1 MSSLCPSCAH
11 ASTDTATHC
20 TECGQALLI
29 DGRLRLRQ
37 KLGQGGS
44 SSTFIVQD
52 PQGKQGALKL
62 LHLER
67 LHDWKAL
74 EMFERQF
81 QLLKSLDHPGIPKV
95 FEVFELEL
103 GGLSRKA
110 LYQEYI
116 QGDNLRVSLSEGAL
130 RFDEVKA
137 RKLLSAMLEI
147 LEYLHGHSPPI
158 IHRDIKPSNIIL
170 RADGSPVLIDFD
182 TASGQV
188 QEAGRGDNTMV
199 GTAGFVPME
208 QLAGMTKPASDL
220 YALGMTMVAVLTQ
233 REVTT
238 LPMQAMRVQF
248 EPHVN
253 ISSSLAALI
262 AAMIEPDIAKRIPSA
277 QAARAML
284 DGLPPANSRAALQA
298 MRTDLSA
305 ASAPH
310 STFQAP
316 QPRSNQR
323 AAQLNRQTKTPF
335 DDQLR
340 GGFDGQARGQAQR
353 TPASEVKGLRFKRS
367 NQFLW
372 AASAHA
378 SSNYGGSWDINTI
391 IGEPRVFPKHG
402 DIQGAWAQKSTR
414 AGVVTLDVAF
424 RPDHPQ
430 AQELWVFETYNAG
443 AVFAAAT
450 LVDDQWHLI
459 WQQQHQKTSSQ
470 AHILKIAIPTG
481 LTGSIWR
488 LWLDTS
494 KRDGYNE
501 IDAVA
506 LCLAQDAQQALDTP
520 ILGAPFDA
528 SYGPTGH
535 DVGQGER
542 LSPAQLNQIDFKK
555 DPRFIWAKD
564 ARASSNYGGSWDVKN
579 VRGTP
584 KVFPKHGDISGAWA
598 QHNSGSAGPIEW
610 LKVGFGSE
618 FDAVEIWVLETYNPG
633 YIFAITSAEPDQE
646 VLLWQRDPQPG
657 INEAR
662 ALMVSL
668 DPPRA
673 ISLLTIWL
681 DRSQTP
687 SYNEIDAVA
696 IVGQRRAQPT
706 ALVTTAQT
714 GHDKRS
720 SAHASAQV
728 FLDLAKQDATARMLS
743 EERHMERSTA
753 HASSQVFIELAKQ
766 DAAALKQRRRRIVK
780 RVSIVAVFMWFI
792 GLLWMLFF

>member
-11 ASTDTATHC
+11 KSTDTATHC

-29 DGRLRLRQ
+29 DGRLRLIQ

-44 SSTFIVQD
+44 SSTFVVQD

-81 QLLKSLDHPGIPKV
+81 KLLKSLDHPGIPKV
-95 FEVFELEL
+95 FEVFEVEI
-103 GGLSRKA
+103 GSLSRKA

-116 QGDNLRVSLSEGAL
+116 KGDNLRVSLSEGDL
-130 RFDEVKA
+130 RFDEFNA

-188 QEAGRGDNTMV
+188 QEVGRGDNTMV

-253 ISSSLAALI
+253 VSSSLSALI
-262 AAMIEPDIAKRIPSA
+262 AAMIEPDIAKRVPSA
-277 QAARAML
+277 QDARAML
-284 DGLPPANSRAALQA
+284 EGLPATNSRSALLA

-305 ASAPH
+305 SSAP
-310 STFQAP
+310 
-316 QPRSNQR
+316 PRSSPTPLSKRSKQP
-323 AAQLNRQTKTPF
+323 AAHLNKSTQTPF
-335 DDQLR
+335 DEQLR
-340 GGFDGQARGQAQR
+340 NGFDGQAIGQAQR
-353 TPASEVKGLRFKRS
+353 TPASEVKGQRFKRNS
-367 NQFLW
+367 QFLW

-378 SSNYGGSWDINTI
+378 SSNYGGSWDIKTI
-391 IGEPRVFPKHG
+391 VGEPRVFPKHG
-402 DIQGAWAQKSTR
+402 DIQGAWAQKDTR
-414 AGVVTLDVAF
+414 AGVVTLDIAF

-470 AHILKIAIPTG
+470 AHILKITIPSG

-494 KRDGYNE
+494 KRPGYNE

-506 LCLAQDAQQALDTP
+506 LSLAQEAQQALVTP
-520 ILGAPFDA
+520 TLGATFDA

-542 LSPAQLNQIDFKK
+542 LSPAQLNQLDFTK

-564 ARASSNYGGSWDVKN
+564 ARTSSNYGGSWDVKN

-584 KVFPKHGDISGAWA
+584 KVFPNHGDIQGAWA
-598 QHNSGSAGPIEW
+598 QDSSSAGPIEW
-610 LKVGFGSE
+610 LKVSFGGE
-618 FDAVEIWVLETYNPG
+618 FDAVELWILETYNPG
-633 YIFAITSAEPDQE
+633 YIFAITSAEHDQE
-646 VLLWQRDPQPG
+646 VLLWQREPQRG

-681 DRSQTP
+681 DRSGSP

-706 ALVTTAQT
+706 ALVTTAQA
-714 GHDKRS
+714 GHDKRPK
-720 SAHASAQV
+720 AHASAQV
-728 FLDLAKQDATARMLS
+728 FLDLAKQDATALLLS
-743 EERHMERSTA
+743 EERHMERSKA

-766 DAAALKQRRRRIVK
+766 DAAALKLRRLRTIK
-780 RVSIVAVFMWFI
+780 KVSIVAVFVWFI
-792 GLLWMLFF
+792 ALLWMFFF